1 MRLNLFQ
8 RTQVH
13 IFALFLLLLPFAPN
27 VRGNTLSLEE
37 YRSRLKD
44 SVNLLQS
51 REGDVQSEEI
61 ATLQEWF
68 PPEFKVA
75 TRGGETI
82 QVDGNTIRRWIKEA
96 RSSPDGRKQLLEYLR
111 ALSEQLMWG
120 KTELPLTTSEW
131 QKSRA
136 RLDEVYSAREF
147 RHLQE
152 KKPSAWRAYLGDL
165 LSRLMEWLREHVGSI
180 EGVSLRWIPYAVYG
194 VLILAGI
201 ILMVWILR
209 SSGSL
214 GWRWK
219 HRGTER
225 ASVSARTPEEVDW
238 QTLRAES
245 EKKAREGAFRE
256 AIRAFFVS
264 VLMEGQVRGWWVY
277 QREATNKEHFGRVEG
292 PEERRKALRQM
303 IDLYEEAWYGLR
315 EPKENAFHD
324 CKDWLRQMEAAS

>member
-13 IFALFLLLLPFAPN
+13 IVSLFLLLLPLATN
-27 VRGNTLSLEE
+27 VWGNTLSLEE
-37 YRSRLKD
+37 YRSRLRD

-51 REGDVQSEEI
+51 KEGDLQSEEI

-75 TRGGETI
+75 TTGGEVI
-82 QVDGNTIRRWIKEA
+82 QVDGNSIRRWITKA
-96 RSSPDGRKQLLEYLR
+96 RISPDGRKQLLEYLR

-131 QKSRA
+131 QKSKA
-136 RLDEVYSAREF
+136 RLDEVYSAKEF
-147 RHLQE
+147 RHLRE
-152 KKPSAWRAYLGDL
+152 KKPSTWRTYLRDL
-165 LSRLMEWLREHVGSI
+165 LGQLMEWLREHVGSM
-180 EGVSLRWIPYAVYG
+180 EGVSLGWIPYAVYG

-214 GWRWK
+214 SWRWK
-219 HRGTER
+219 QRETER
-225 ASVSARTPEEVDW
+225 ASVSVRTPEGVDW
-238 QTLRAES
+238 QTLRAEA
-245 EKKAREGAFRE
+245 ERKAREGVYRE

-292 PEERRKALRQM
+292 PEERRNALRQM
-303 IDLYEEAWYGLR
+303 IDVYEKAWYGLR
-315 EPKENAFHD
+315 EPKEDAFHD
-324 CKDWLRQMEAAS
+324 CKNWLRQMEAA